1 MKIQIPYAG
10 SFLAVILFS
19 SFYSNNLYSQDIV
32 STNLSEEFLEGLP
45 PSVRDQIEVQNDVQE
60 EKDLEDLFR
69 SDTSVEK
76 NKVILN
82 KLRKRLEAVDKRIS
96 GDVDDD
102 GKLKRFGLDFFQSL
116 QSSFMPIN
124 MPNIGSDY
132 IVDVGD
138 EFKLLLTGKISD
150 ELTLF
155 LERDGSL
162 LIPEFGKVYI
172 AGKTLKE
179 AQAIVSS
186 FLEIKS
192 VGVVPY
198 LSISRV
204 RDIQVLMLGG
214 IESKGIFTI
223 SGGSNILGAINAAGG
238 IQKNGS
244 FRKIEI
250 RREGKTIQMVDLY
263 DIFVYGN
270 FSLSNA
276 LRSGDS
282 IFVHP
287 SGPIVPVAGG
297 VNYEALY
304 EILPGESL
312 KTLIEFAGG
321 FSAGFSGYD
330 SVVVTRVN
338 LDEIVKLEVNLDGLD
353 TFQINPRDSLLV
365 PSYNNSVIPIRK
377 VSIDGMVHRP
387 GEYIV
392 DENETLSRLIRRA
405 GGYKENAYSYGGALF
420 REGAQQKEEIF
431 AQLNYSDTVNYIIS
445 NIGKADSG
453 SIDSSVIDLLAEELR
468 SRDLKGRVV
477 ANFNLDAIKN
487 DPSLDM
493 RLMDGDIITIPKL
506 QKVVYLFGDFRNPSN
521 FIYDSSKN
529 VNDYINIAGGLKE
542 SAYNEILVIDP
553 DGNTHTHT
561 VSKLSL
567 LGSSVDL
574 YPGSIIYAQRNIG
587 KLSGVSYAA
596 TVSPILSSLA
606 ISLASL
612 NSINNN

>member
-1 MKIQIPYAG
+1 MNIKI
-10 SFLAVILFS
+10 SFNSVIAFAIIFLCFNS
-19 SFYSNNLYSQDIV
+19 ISVYSQDIV
-32 STNLSEEFLEGLP
+32 STNLSDEFLEGLP

-96 GDVDDD
+96 GDSDDD
-102 GKLKRFGLDFFQSL
+102 GQLKRFGIDFFQSL

-124 MPNIGSDY
+124 MPNMSSDY

-155 LERDGSL
+155 LERDGSI
-162 LIPEFGKVYI
+162 LIPEFGKVFI

-179 AQAIVSS
+179 AQEIVSS

-198 LSISRV
+198 LSVSKV

-223 SGGSNILGAINAAGG
+223 SGGSNVLGAINAAGG

-244 FRKIEI
+244 FRKIEV
-250 RREGKTIQMVDLY
+250 RRGGETIQMVDLY
-263 DIFVYGN
+263 DIFVFGN
-270 FSLSNA
+270 FNLSNA

-304 EILPGESL
+304 EVLPGDNLED
-312 KTLIEFAGG
+312 LIGFAGG

-330 SVVVTRVN
+330 SVTVTRVDLN
-338 LDEIVKLEVNLDGLD
+338 EIKKISVNLDSLR
-353 TFQINPRDSLLV
+353 TFEIQSRDSLLV
-365 PSYNNSVIPIRK
+365 PSYNNSVASIKK
-377 VSIDGMVHRP
+377 VSIDGMVQRP

-392 DENETLSRLIRRA
+392 DENESLSSIIRRA

-420 REGAQQKEEIF
+420 REGAQQKEELF
-431 AQLNYSDTVNYIIS
+431 AQLNYSDTVNYIVS
-445 NIGKADSG
+445 SIGKPNT
-453 SIDSSVIDLLAEELR
+453 SVDASALDLLAEELR
-468 SRDLKGRVV
+468 AQNFNGRIV
-477 ANFNLDAIKN
+477 ANFNLVQLEADASQDIKLQNN
-487 DPSLDM
+487 DRIVIPSLE
-493 RLMDGDIITIPKL
+493 
-506 QKVVYLFGDFRNPSN
+506 KVVFLFGDFKNPSN
-521 FIYDSSKN
+521 LTYNSNYQIK
-529 VNDYINIAGGLKE
+529 DYVKKVGGLKE
-542 SAYNEILVIDP
+542 SSYSEILVIDP
-553 DGNTHTHT
+553 DGTTHLHNTR
-561 VSKLSL
+561 SILF
-567 LGSSVDL
+567 GENIDI
-574 YPGSIIYAQRNIG
+574 YPGTIVYAPRDIG
-587 KLSGVSYAA
+587 KLSGVMYASSVA
-596 TVSPILSSLA
+596 PILSSLA
-606 ISLASL
+606 LSLASL
-612 NSINNN
+612 NSISD

>member
-1 MKIQIPYAG
+1 MNIKI
-10 SFLAVILFS
+10 SFNSVIAFAIIFLCFNS
-19 SFYSNNLYSQDIV
+19 ISVYSQDIV
-32 STNLSEEFLEGLP
+32 STNLSDEFLEGLP

-96 GDVDDD
+96 GDSDDD
-102 GKLKRFGLDFFQSL
+102 GQLKRFGIDFFQSL

-124 MPNIGSDY
+124 MPNMSSDY

-155 LERDGSL
+155 LERDGSI
-162 LIPEFGKVYI
+162 LIPEFGKVFI

-179 AQAIVSS
+179 AQEIVSS

-198 LSISRV
+198 LSVSKV

-223 SGGSNILGAINAAGG
+223 SGGSNVLGAINAAGG

-244 FRKIEI
+244 FRKIEV
-250 RREGKTIQMVDLY
+250 RRGGETIQMVDLY
-263 DIFVYGN
+263 DIFVFGN
-270 FSLSNA
+270 FNLSNA

-304 EILPGESL
+304 EVLPGDNLED
-312 KTLIEFAGG
+312 LIGFAGG

-330 SVVVTRVN
+330 SVTVTRVDLN
-338 LDEIVKLEVNLDGLD
+338 EIKKISVNLDILS
-353 TFQINPRDSLLV
+353 TFEIQSRDSLLV
-365 PSYNNSVIPIRK
+365 PSYNNSVASIKK
-377 VSIDGMVHRP
+377 VSIDGMVQRP

-392 DENETLSRLIRRA
+392 DENESLSSIIRRA

-420 REGAQQKEEIF
+420 REGAQQKEELF
-431 AQLNYSDTVNYIIS
+431 AQLNYSDTVNYIVS
-445 NIGKADSG
+445 SIGKPNT
-453 SIDSSVIDLLAEELR
+453 SVDASALDLLAEELR
-468 SRDLKGRVV
+468 AQNFNGRIV
-477 ANFNLDAIKN
+477 ANFNLVQLEADASQDIKLQNN
-487 DPSLDM
+487 DRIIIPSLE
-493 RLMDGDIITIPKL
+493 
-506 QKVVYLFGDFRNPSN
+506 KVVFLFGDFKNPSN
-521 FIYDSSKN
+521 LTYNSNYQIK
-529 VNDYINIAGGLKE
+529 DYVKKVGGLKE
-542 SAYNEILVIDP
+542 SSYSEILVIDP
-553 DGNTHTHT
+553 DGTTHLHNTR
-561 VSKLSL
+561 SILF
-567 LGSSVDL
+567 GENIDI
-574 YPGSIIYAQRNIG
+574 YPGTIVYAPRDIG
-587 KLSGVSYAA
+587 KLSGVMYASSVA
-596 TVSPILSSLA
+596 PILSSLA
-606 ISLASL
+606 LSLASL
-612 NSINNN
+612 NSISD

>member
-431 AQLNYSDTVNYIIS
+431 AQLNYSDTVNYIVS
-445 NIGKADSG
+445 SIGKPNTNVDASAL
-453 SIDSSVIDLLAEELR
+453 DLLAEELR
-468 SRDLKGRVV
+468 AQSFNGRIV
-477 ANFNLDAIKN
+477 ANFDLVQLESDASQDIKLQNN
-487 DPSLDM
+487 DKIIIPSLE
-493 RLMDGDIITIPKL
+493 
-506 QKVVYLFGDFRNPSN
+506 KVVFLFGDFKNPSN
-521 FIYDSSKN
+521 LTYKSEYELK
-529 VNDYINIAGGLKE
+529 DYVQRVGGLKE
-542 SAYNEILVIDP
+542 SSFSEILVIDP
-553 DGNTHTHT
+553 DGTTHLHNTK
-561 VSKLSL
+561 SIFFGESI
-567 LGSSVDL
+567 DI
-574 YPGSIIYAQRNIG
+574 YPGSIVYAPRDIG
-587 KLSGVSYAA
+587 KLTGVMYASSVA
-596 TVSPILSSLA
+596 PILSSLA
-606 ISLASL
+606 LSLASL
-612 NSINNN
+612 NSISD